1 MLLNTEERI
10 EQLTKL
16 PKCSQSFKKGT
27 QASFFRHTQNDF
39 KIIPPII
46 VFQSFRPGKP
56 YSATFTIRNISEVSE
71 WL

>member
-10 EQLTKL
+10 EKLTKL
-16 PKCSQSFKKGT
+16 PKCSLSYKKGT
-27 QASFFRHTQNDF
+27 QARHTQNDF

-46 VFQSFRPGKP
+46 VFQSFCPGKP

-71 WL
+71 WH